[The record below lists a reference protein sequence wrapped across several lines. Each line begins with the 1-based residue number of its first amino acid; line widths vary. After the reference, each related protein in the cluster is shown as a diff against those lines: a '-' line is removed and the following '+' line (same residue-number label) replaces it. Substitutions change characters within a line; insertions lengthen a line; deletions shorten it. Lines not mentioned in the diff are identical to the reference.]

1 MTRVLALSG
10 GIGGAKLALGLQNV
24 LAPGDLTVVVN
35 TGDDFEY
42 LGLAISPD
50 IDTTLY
56 TLAGL
61 ANPQLGWGRA
71 DETWNCMN
79 EIERIDGAVWFRLG
93 DKDLAVHLQRTRR
106 LSTGESLQSVTSDF
120 ARLFGLKTRI
130 VPMSN
135 DPIRTMLTTD
145 EGTLAFQEYFVN
157 RQCKPVVR
165 SIAYNGASAA
175 QPAEK
180 LVELIANEVD
190 VVVVCPSNPYLSI
203 DPILATPGL
212 RAALRHTSA
221 AVVAVSPLIAG
232 HAIKGPTAKLMLEL
246 GVDVS

>member
-1 MTRVLALSG
+1 
-10 GIGGAKLALGLQNV
+10 
-24 LAPGDLTVVVN
+24 
-35 TGDDFEY
+35 
-42 LGLAISPD
+42 
-50 IDTTLY
+50 
-56 TLAGL
+56 
-61 ANPQLGWGRA
+61 
-71 DETWNCMN
+71 
-79 EIERIDGAVWFRLG
+79 
-93 DKDLAVHLQRTRR
+93 
-106 LSTGESLQSVTSDF
+106 
-120 ARLFGLKTRI
+120 
-130 VPMSN
+130 
-135 DPIRTMLTTD
+135 
-145 EGTLAFQEYFVN
+145 
-157 RQCKPVVR
+157 VVR

-246 GVDVS
+246 GVDVSSETIARHYDDLIDGFVLDPVDSHLTVQMRCAVHVTPTLMTDLASKKSLAIAVLEFGESLLRRTG